1 MRQTVAAVVGDGSI
15 FARDEST
22 RLVKLPQANG

>member
-1 MRQTVAAVVGDGSI
+1 MPVSAAIDADDGPT

>member
-1 MRQTVAAVVGDGSI
+1 MRESVATGVGDEPI